1 MPVHLQASMRSVPEG
16 TVSFLP
22 STVRVTSGT
31 IKPLFRLS
39 PFAFG
44 YSLLAGCPILS
55 PALGERMGD
64 ALRHRRFCYLLERA
78 RLAVKMVFEFLAI
91 LLNVRNDRHCCRIAE
106 WTERTSQHVLRQV
119 FQVVDILCHAAAGME
134 ARERLLHP
142 VRAFTAG
149 NAPATA
155 LVLVELGHPQ
165 GESDNAHLVVEHDDT
180 AGAEHG
186 AGFEHRIE
194 IHRNIDLVRG
204 ENLHR

>member
-1 MPVHLQASMRSVPEG
+1 MPVLLQASMRSVPAG

-22 STVRVTSGT
+22 STVRVTSAME
-31 IKPLFRLS
+31 KPLF
-39 PFAFG
+39 AF
-44 YSLLAGCPILS
+44 SLFAGCPILS

-134 ARERLLHP
+134 AR
-142 VRAFTAG
+142 
-149 NAPATA
+149 
-155 LVLVELGHPQ
+155 
-165 GESDNAHLVVEHDDT
+165 
-180 AGAEHG
+180 
-186 AGFEHRIE
+186 
-194 IHRNIDLVRG
+194 
-204 ENLHR
+204 